1 MKMHD
6 GEVDL
11 DAATVARLVAGQFP
25 ELASLP
31 ISRVRSTGTVN
42 AIYRLGDD
50 LCARLPLV
58 ARWAADLQRE
68 YRWLPEVATRLTLQV
83 PDPVALG
90 QPGDGYPF
98 RWALYRW
105 IEGQPYAA
113 DLIADERQ
121 AARDTARFIHELR
134 AADMRADAPAAG
146 RKPLRELDAETR
158 EAIEAARG
166 VIDSDA
172 AAAAWDCALR
182 APAWDGHRVWIHAD
196 LMRPNLLVR
205 DGRVAAVID
214 FGAFGAGDP
223 AADVI
228 PAWEVFGEPGQQ
240 AFRAAL
246 AVDDGTWARARGYAL
261 HQAAM
266 IIPYYAET
274 NPDFVTLARETVE
287 QVLADIGKTAC
298 G

>member
-11 DAATVARLVAGQFP
+11 DAATVSRLVAAQFP
-25 ELASLP
+25 QLAGLP
-31 ISRVRSTGTVN
+31 VSRVRSTGTVN

-58 ARWAADLQRE
+58 AHWAADLQTE
-68 YRWLPEVATRLTLQV
+68 YRWLPEVAARLTLQV
-83 PDPVALG
+83 PEPVALG

-98 RWALYRW
+98 GWAIYRW
-105 IEGQPYAA
+105 IEGQPYT
-113 DLIADERQ
+113 DELITDERQ
-121 AARDTARFIHELR
+121 AARDTAQFVHELR
-134 AADMRADAPAAG
+134 AAELRADAPAAG
-146 RKPLRELDAETR
+146 RRPLRELDAETR
-158 EAIEAARG
+158 QAIEAARG
-166 VIDSDA
+166 IIDSDA
-172 AAAAWDCALR
+172 AARAWDQALR
-182 APAWDGHRVWIHAD
+182 AATWDGQRVWIHAD

-205 DGRVAAVID
+205 DGRLAAVID

-228 PAWEVFGEPGQQ
+228 PAWEVFGESGRQ

-246 AVDDGTWARARGYAL
+246 GVDDGTWARARGYAL

-274 NPDFVTLARETVE
+274 NPEFVAIAKWTVE
-287 QVLADIGKTAC
+287 QVLADIGKAPA